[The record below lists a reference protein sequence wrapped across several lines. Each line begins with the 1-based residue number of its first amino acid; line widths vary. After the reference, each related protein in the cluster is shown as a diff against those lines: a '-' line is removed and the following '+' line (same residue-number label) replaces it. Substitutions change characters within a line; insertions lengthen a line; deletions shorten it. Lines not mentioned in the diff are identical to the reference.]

1 MERYTCEV
9 KLSDFHCVT
18 SDDQSAKRVA
28 HILGYI
34 DVDLSRVSD
43 ESDVVIVGAG
53 PAGLAAAIRLKQ
65 LAKEAG
71 TDVRVCVVEKASQIG
86 GHTFSGAV
94 VEPRALNELFPDWK
108 ERGVSRR
115 CDISILFGFL
125 CNNSDDAML
134 SHYCL
139 YITSSIH
146 EMCYSLVYHIFV
158 YIQAPLNT
166 PVTSDKFGILTEK
179 KRIPIY
185 VKLPGEYTYIDH
197 LLL

>member
-1 MERYTCEV
+1 MISQLNMLLTYSV
-9 KLSDFHCVT
+9 
-18 SDDQSAKRVA
+18 
-28 HILGYI
+28 I

-65 LAKEAG
+65 LSKEAG

-115 CDISILFGFL
+115 CDYFYFVWIL
-125 CNNSDDAML
+125 M
-134 SHYCL
+134 
-139 YITSSIH
+139 
-146 EMCYSLVYHIFV
+146 
-158 YIQAPLNT
+158 QQQ
-166 PVTSDKFGILTEK
+166 
-179 KRIPIY
+179 
-185 VKLPGEYTYIDH
+185 
-197 LLL
+197 